1 MGLMEKFRA
10 STKYILW
17 VLIFSFVILWS
28 LADTQVFDSL
38 MAGPRSL
45 GTVNGEPISFEEYNQ
60 TVNNYMQNY
69 QFQTG
74 ESASAELRSYYEE
87 LAWDNLV
94 MQKILKG
101 ELDRLGIKVT
111 DEEIVEMITGP
122 NPAPFIAQQFT
133 REDGTI
139 DRVALQQAIEAPEN
153 AQIWVNIENQL
164 REQVAMEKLNRY
176 ISNAVKV
183 SDVEVNNEYVN
194 QNSTANAR
202 FIRFP
207 YSEIADSAV
216 TVTESDLR
224 SYLNKNADRYKQE
237 KSYRFRYVTFSKQAT
252 TEDSARIYREIE
264 NLREQFRVSTND
276 SLFLIDNLSTT
287 PYNST
292 YRARNMVQDEYS
304 VVFDM
309 QNGDVSQVIE
319 TSGRV
324 TLIKKID
331 SRAGDRMSRISQIQL
346 PFSETNKD
354 EVATRA
360 REIAQQLRS
369 GGDFAQ
375 IATTNSADF
384 SSNTSGGDIGFVK
397 NSDRPEA
404 LANAVAN
411 AAINA
416 IVGPTEHEGSFYIQ
430 KVTARETQEV
440 KFAEMSLNVEADPF
454 GTIDK
459 QARAADDFSF
469 YAREDG
475 FEAEANRRNLTFQE
489 AFATEGNPF
498 ISGLGQSRVVMNYL
512 MRSKAGDVS
521 DAIDMDSQFIVV
533 EVTEVIP
540 AGTRPMDDIRAQLE
554 TLVRNE
560 KRKEMML
567 ARVKEQT
574 SGQTSLDAIA
584 SSTSRNVQVANDVR
598 LSAFTLPGAGREPMI
613 VGAVFSLAQGTM
625 SAPIAGE
632 SAVYLVEVVDRNMA
646 DPSAMSADE
655 RTAIRTRIEQTRNAT
670 FQQSWIEEL
679 KNKAKIEDFRTRV
692 LQ

>member
-1 MGLMEKFRA
+1 MGLMDKFRA

-28 LADTQVFDSL
+28 LADTQVFDS
-38 MAGPRSL
+38 MVAGPRSL

-74 ESASAELRSYYEE
+74 ENASAELRSYYEE

-101 ELDRLGIKVT
+101 ELSRLGIRVT

-122 NPAPFIAQQFT
+122 NPAPFIAQQFAL
-133 REDGTI
+133 EDGSI

-183 SDVEVNNEYVN
+183 SDVEVNSEFVN

-202 FIRFP
+202 FVRFP
-207 YSEIADSAV
+207 YSEISDSMV
-216 TVTESDLR
+216 TVTDSDLR
-224 SYLNKNADRYKQE
+224 AYVNKNADRYKQE
-237 KSYRFRYVTFSKQAT
+237 KSYRFKYATFSKQAT
-252 TEDSARIYREIE
+252 AEDSARIYTEIE

-276 SLFLIDNLSTT
+276 SLFIIDNLSTA
-287 PYNST
+287 PFNST
-292 YRARNMVQDEYS
+292 FRARNQVQEEYDVLFS
-304 VVFDM
+304 M
-309 QNGDVSQVIE
+309 QNGDVSQVIQ
-319 TSGRV
+319 SVGKV
-324 TLIKKID
+324 TLLKRID
-331 SRAGDRMSRISQIQL
+331 SRSGERMSRISLIQI
-346 PFSETNKD
+346 PFDDQNKN
-354 EVATRA
+354 
-360 REIAQQLRS
+360 EIANRALELALQLR
-369 GGDFAQ
+369 GG
-375 IATTNSADF
+375 ADF
-384 SSNTSGGDIGFVK
+384 SQIAMVNSVDPSANSTGGDIGFVK
-397 NSDRPEA
+397 NADRPTA
-404 LANAVAN
+404 LSEAVASS
-411 AAINA
+411 AINA

-430 KVTARETQEV
+430 KVTARESMEV
-440 KFAEMSLNVEADPF
+440 KFVEMSLNVEADPL
-454 GTIDK
+454 GTIDR

-475 FEAEANRRNLTFQE
+475 FEPEATRRTLVLQE
-489 AFATEGNPF
+489 AYATEGNPF

-512 MRSKAGDVS
+512 MRAKVGDIS
-521 DAIDMDSQFIVV
+521 DAIDMDSQFIVM
-533 EVTEVIP
+533 ELTEIIP
-540 AGTRPMDDIRAQLE
+540 AGTRPMDDIRTQIE

-567 ARVKEQT
+567 ARVKEQIT
-574 SGQTSLDAIA
+574 GQTGLDAIA
-584 SSTSRNVQVANDVR
+584 SATTRNVSTAND
-598 LSAFTLPGAGREPMI
+598 LSLSVYTLPGAGREPLI
-613 VGAVFSLAQGTM
+613 VGAVFALAPNTL
-625 SAPIAGE
+625 SAPLAGE
-632 SAVYLVEVVDRNMA
+632 SAVYLVEVLNRSIA
-646 DPSAMSADE
+646 DPATMPDEE
-655 RTAIRTRIEQTRNAT
+655 RTAIRTRLEQTRSAT

-679 KNKAKIEDFRTRV
+679 KNKATIEDFRTRV

>member
-1 MGLMEKFRA
+1 MGLMDKFRA

-28 LADTQVFDSL
+28 LADTQVFDSM

-101 ELDRLGIKVT
+101 ELSRLGIRVT

-133 REDGTI
+133 REDGSI

-176 ISNAVKV
+176 ITNAVKV
-183 SDVEVNNEYVN
+183 SDVEVNNEYIN

-202 FIRFP
+202 FLRFP
-207 YSEIADSAV
+207 YSEISDSMV
-216 TVTESDLR
+216 TVTESDLK
-224 SYLNKNADRYKQE
+224 SYINKNADRYKQE

-252 TEDSARIYREIE
+252 GEDSTRIYTEIE

-292 YRARNMVQDEYS
+292 FRARNQVQEEYAIIYN
-304 VVFDM
+304 M

-319 TSGRV
+319 SSGKVSILKR
-324 TLIKKID
+324 ID
-331 SRAGDRMSRISQIQL
+331 SRTGDRMSRISQIQL
-346 PFSETNKD
+346 PFNDANKE
-354 EVATRA
+354 EVSSRA
-360 REIAQQLRS
+360 RELAQQLR
-369 GGDFAQ
+369 GGADFAQ
-375 IATTNSADF
+375 IAMANSADF
-384 SSNTSGGDIGFVK
+384 SSNSAGGDIGFVK
-397 NSDRPEA
+397 NSDRPSA
-404 LANAVAN
+404 LSDAVAN

-430 KVTARETQEV
+430 KVTARESMEV

-454 GTIDK
+454 GTIDR

-475 FEAEANRRNLTFQE
+475 FEAEATRRGLTVME

-512 MRSKAGDVS
+512 MRAKRGDVS
-521 DAIDMDSQFIVV
+521 DAVDMDSQFIVV

-540 AGTRPMDDIRAQLE
+540 AGTRPMDDIRPQVE

-560 KRKEMML
+560 KRKQMML
-567 ARVKEQT
+567 TRVKEQVA
-574 SGQTSLDAIA
+574 GQTSLDAIA
-584 SSTSRNVQVANDVR
+584 SSTGRSVSIASDVR
-598 LSAFTLPGAGREPMI
+598 LNVFTLPGAGREPMI
-613 VGAVFSLAQGTM
+613 VGALFSVAPGTL
-625 SAPIAGE
+625 SAPLAGE
-632 SAVYLVEVVDRNMA
+632 SAVYLVEVIDRNIA
-646 DPSAMSADE
+646 DASAMSDVD
-655 RTAIRTRIEQTRNAT
+655 RSAIRTRLEQTKSAT

-679 KNKAKIEDFRTRV
+679 KNKATIEDFRTRV

>member
-1 MGLMEKFRA
+1 MGLMDKFRA

-28 LADTQVFDSL
+28 LADTQVFDSM

-74 ESASAELRSYYEE
+74 ENASAELRSYYEE

-101 ELDRLGIKVT
+101 ELDRLGIRVT

-133 REDGTI
+133 REDGSI

-176 ISNAVKV
+176 ISNAVKI
-183 SDVEVNNEYVN
+183 SDIEVNYEYVN
-194 QNSTANAR
+194 QNSSANAR
-202 FIRFP
+202 YIRFP
-207 YSEIADSAV
+207 YSEITDSMV

-237 KSYRFRYVTFSKQAT
+237 KSYRFKYVTFSKQAT
-252 TEDSARIYREIE
+252 AEDSARIYSEIE
-264 NLREQFRVSTND
+264 NLREQLRVSTND
-276 SLFLIDNLSTT
+276 SLFLIDNLSTE

-292 YRARNMVQDEYS
+292 FRARDQVQEEFA

-319 TSGRV
+319 SPGKVTVIKRLDGRNGE
-324 TLIKKID
+324 
-331 SRAGDRMSRISQIQL
+331 SMARISQIQL
-346 PFSETNKD
+346 PFNDANKE
-354 EVATRA
+354 EVAERA
-360 REIAQQLRS
+360 REMVQQLR
-369 GGDFAQ
+369 GGADFGQLAM
-375 IATTNSADF
+375 TNSSDF
-384 SSNTSGGDIGFVK
+384 SSNPNGGDIGFVK
-397 NSDRPEA
+397 SADRPTA
-404 LANAVAN
+404 LSAAVAN

-416 IVGPTEHEGSFYIQ
+416 IVGPTESEGSFYIQ
-430 KVTARETQEV
+430 KVTARESEEV

-454 GTIDK
+454 GTIDR
-459 QARAADDFSF
+459 QARSADDFSF

-475 FEAEANRRNLTFQE
+475 YQAEAERRGLTVQE
-489 AFATEGNPF
+489 GYATEGNPF

-512 MRSKAGDVS
+512 MRSKQGDVS
-521 DAIDMDSQFIVV
+521 DAIDMDNQFIVV
-533 EVTEVIP
+533 EVNEVIP

-567 ARVKEQT
+567 ARVNEQIA
-574 SGQTSLDAIA
+574 GQTSLDAIA
-584 SSTSRNVQVANDVR
+584 SSTGRNVMVANDVR
-598 LSAFTLPGAGREPMI
+598 LSSFALSGAGREPLI
-613 VGAVFSLAQGTM
+613 VGAIFALEPNTV
-625 SAPIAGE
+625 SAPTAGE
-632 SAVYLVEVVDRNMA
+632 SAVYVLEVTNRAMA
-646 DPSAMSADE
+646 DVSNLSEAE
-655 RTAIRTRIEQTRNAT
+655 RSEIRSRLEQTRSAT

-679 KNKAKIEDFRTRV
+679 KNKADIEDFRTRV

>member
-28 LADTQVFDSL
+28 LADTQVFDSM

-183 SDVEVNNEYVN
+183 SDVEVNNEFVN

-224 SYLNKNADRYKQE
+224 SYLNKNAERYKQE

-292 YRARNMVQDEYS
+292 FRARNMVQDEYA

-319 TSGRV
+319 TAGRV

-632 SAVYLVEVVDRNMA
+632 SAIYLVEVVDRNMA

-655 RTAIRTRIEQTRNAT
+655 RTAIRSRIEQTRNAT

>member
-28 LADTQVFDSL
+28 LADTQVFDSM

-183 SDVEVNNEYVN
+183 SDVEVNNEFVN

-224 SYLNKNADRYKQE
+224 SYLNKNAERYKQE

-292 YRARNMVQDEYS
+292 FRARNMVQDEYA

-319 TSGRV
+319 TAGRV

-331 SRAGDRMSRISQIQL
+331 SRTGDRMSRISQIQL
-346 PFSETNKD
+346 PFSEANKE

-360 REIAQQLRS
+360 REIAQQLRA

-384 SSNTSGGDIGFVK
+384 SSNTSGGDIGYVK

-404 LANAVAN
+404 LANAVASS
-411 AAINA
+411 AINA

-512 MRSKAGDVS
+512 MRSKANDVS

-655 RTAIRTRIEQTRNAT
+655 RTAIRSRIEQTRNAT

>member
-1 MGLMEKFRA
+1 MGLMDKFRA

-28 LADTQVFDSL
+28 LADTQVFDSM

-101 ELDRLGIKVT
+101 ELDRLGIRVT

-133 REDGTI
+133 REDGSI

-176 ISNAVKV
+176 ISNAVKI
-183 SDVEVNNEYVN
+183 SDVEVNYEFVN

-207 YSEIADSAV
+207 YSEITDSMV
-216 TVTESDLR
+216 TVTESDIR

-237 KSYRFRYVTFSKQAT
+237 KSYRFKYVTFSKQAT
-252 TEDSARIYREIE
+252 SEDSTRIYSEIE
-264 NLREQFRVSTND
+264 NLREQLRVSTND
-276 SLFLIDNLSTT
+276 SLFLIDNLSTA
-287 PYNST
+287 PFNST
-292 YRARNMVQDEYS
+292 FRARDQVQEEFA
-304 VVFDM
+304 VVYDM

-319 TSGRV
+319 SQGKVTVLKRLDGRNGES
-324 TLIKKID
+324 L
-331 SRAGDRMSRISQIQL
+331 ARISQVQL
-346 PFSETNKD
+346 TFNDNNKE
-354 EVATRA
+354 EVAERA
-360 REIAQQLRS
+360 RELVQQLR
-369 GGDFAQ
+369 GGTDFSL
-375 IATTNSADF
+375 IASTNSADF
-384 SSNTSGGDIGFVK
+384 SSNSTGGDIGFVK
-397 NSDRPEA
+397 SADRPA
-404 LANAVAN
+404 TLSSAVSN
-411 AAINA
+411 AAVNA
-416 IVGPTEHEGSFYIQ
+416 IIGPTEHEGSFYIQ
-430 KVTARETQEV
+430 KVTARESEEV

-454 GTIDK
+454 GTIDR
-459 QARAADDFSF
+459 QARSADDFSF

-475 FEAEANRRNLTFQE
+475 YQSEAERRGLTTQE
-489 AFATEGNPF
+489 GYATEGNPF

-512 MRSKAGDVS
+512 MRSKGGDIS
-521 DAIDMDSQFIVV
+521 DAIDMDNQFIVV
-533 EVTEVIP
+533 EVNEVIP

-567 ARVKEQT
+567 ARVNEQIA
-574 SGQTSLDAIA
+574 GQANLDAIA
-584 SSTSRNVQVANDVR
+584 SATGRNAIVANDVR
-598 LSAFTLPGAGREPMI
+598 LNTFTIPGAGREPMI
-613 VGAVFSLAQGTM
+613 VGAVFAVEPNTL

-632 SAVYLVEVVDRNMA
+632 SAVYVLEVTNRTMA
-646 DPSAMSADE
+646 DPSSLSDAA
-655 RTAIRTRIEQTRNAT
+655 RTEIRTRLEQTRSAT

-679 KNKAKIEDFRTRV
+679 KNKADIEDFRTRV

>member
-183 SDVEVNNEYVN
+183 SDVEVNNDYVN

-252 TEDSARIYREIE
+252 SEDSARIYREIE

-276 SLFLIDNLSTT
+276 SLFLIDNLSTS
-287 PYNST
+287 PFNSSF
-292 YRARNMVQDEYS
+292 RARNMVQDEFA
-304 VVFDM
+304 VVFEM

-319 TSGRV
+319 TPGRV
-324 TLIKKID
+324 TIIKKID
-331 SRAGDRMSRISQIQL
+331 SRTGERMSRISQIQL
-346 PFSETNKD
+346 PFGDDNKA
-354 EVATRA
+354 EVEARA
-360 REIAQQLRS
+360 RELIQQLRS
-369 GGDFAQ
+369 GSDFAQ
-375 IATTNSADF
+375 IATTNSSDF
-384 SSNTSGGDIGFVK
+384 SSNTAGGDIGYVL
-397 NSDRPEA
+397 NSDRPAA

-411 AAINA
+411 SAINA

-430 KVTARETQEV
+430 KVTARESQEV

-454 GTIDK
+454 GTVDR

-475 FEAEANRRNLTFQE
+475 FEAEATRRTLNVQE

-574 SGQTSLDAIA
+574 AGQTSLDAIA
-584 SSTSRNVQVANDVR
+584 SASGRNVQVANDVR
-598 LSAFTLPGAGREPMI
+598 LSAFVIPGAGREPMI

-646 DPSAMSADE
+646 DPSAMTAEE
-655 RTAIRTRIEQTRNAT
+655 RTAIRNRIEQTRNAT

-679 KNKAKIEDFRTRV
+679 KNKAKIEDYRTRV

>member
-28 LADTQVFDSL
+28 LADTQVFDSM

-183 SDVEVNNEYVN
+183 SDVEVNNEFVN

-224 SYLNKNADRYKQE
+224 SYLNKNAERYKQE

-292 YRARNMVQDEYS
+292 FRARNMVQDEYA

-319 TSGRV
+319 TAGRV

-331 SRAGDRMSRISQIQL
+331 SRTGDRMSRISQIQL
-346 PFSETNKD
+346 PFSEANKE

-360 REIAQQLRS
+360 REIAQQLRA

-384 SSNTSGGDIGFVK
+384 SSNTSGGDIGYVK

-404 LANAVAN
+404 LANAVASS
-411 AAINA
+411 AINA

-512 MRSKAGDVS
+512 MRSKANDVS

-632 SAVYLVEVVDRNMA
+632 SAIYLVEVVDRSMA

-655 RTAIRTRIEQTRNAT
+655 RTAIRSRIEQTRNAT

>member
-1 MGLMEKFRA
+1 MGLMDKFRA

-28 LADTQVFDSL
+28 LADTQVFDS
-38 MAGPRSL
+38 MVAGPRSL

-74 ESASAELRSYYEE
+74 ENASAELRSYYEE

-101 ELDRLGIKVT
+101 ELSRLGIRVT

-122 NPAPFIAQQFT
+122 NPAPFIAQQFA
-133 REDGTI
+133 REDGSI

-183 SDVEVNNEYVN
+183 SDVEINSEFIN

-202 FIRFP
+202 FVRFP
-207 YSEIADSAV
+207 YSEITDSMV
-216 TVTESDLR
+216 TVTDSDLR
-224 SYLNKNADRYKQE
+224 AYVNKNADRYKQE
-237 KSYRFRYVTFSKQAT
+237 KSYRFKYVTFTKQAT
-252 TEDSARIYREIE
+252 AEDSTRIYTEIE
-264 NLREQFRVSTND
+264 NLREQFRMSTND
-276 SLFLIDNLSTT
+276 SLFVIDNLSTA
-287 PYNST
+287 PFNST
-292 YRARNMVQDEYS
+292 FRARNQVQEEYD
-304 VVFDM
+304 VVFSM
-309 QNGDVSQVIE
+309 QNGDVSQVIQ
-319 TSGRV
+319 SAGKV
-324 TLIKKID
+324 SIIKRID
-331 SRAGDRMSRISQIQL
+331 SRSGERMSRISQIQI
-346 PFSETNKD
+346 PFDDQNKSEI
-354 EVATRA
+354 ATRA
-360 REIAQQLRS
+360 LELALQLR
-369 GGDFAQ
+369 GGADFTQ
-375 IATTNSADF
+375 IAMANSTDF
-384 SSNTSGGDIGFVK
+384 SSNSTGGDIGFVK
-397 NSDRPEA
+397 NSDRPKTLSE
-404 LANAVAN
+404 AVASS
-411 AAINA
+411 AINA

-430 KVTARETQEV
+430 KVTARETTEV
-440 KFAEMSLNVEADPF
+440 KFVEMSLNVEADPF
-454 GTIDK
+454 GTIDR

-475 FEAEANRRNLTFQE
+475 FEAEATRRVFVLQE

-498 ISGLGQSRVVMNYL
+498 ISGLGQSRIVMNYL
-512 MRSKAGDVS
+512 MRAKVDDIS
-521 DAIDMDSQFIVV
+521 DAIDMDSQFIVI
-533 EVTEVIP
+533 ELTEIIP
-540 AGTRPMDDIRAQLE
+540 AGIRPMDDIRPQIE

-574 SGQTSLDAIA
+574 AGQNGLDAIA
-584 SSTSRNVQVANDVR
+584 SATTRNVSMANDLR
-598 LSAFTLPGAGREPMI
+598 LSEFTLPGAGREPMI
-613 VGAVFSLAQGTM
+613 VGAAFALAPNTL

-632 SAVYLVEVVDRNMA
+632 SAVYMVEVLNRTIA
-646 DPSAMSADE
+646 DPATMPDQD
-655 RTAIRTRIEQTRNAT
+655 RTTIRTRLEQTRSAAY
-670 FQQSWIEEL
+670 QQSWIEEL
-679 KNKAKIEDFRTRV
+679 KNKATIEDFRTRV

>member
-28 LADTQVFDSL
+28 LADTQVFDSM

-183 SDVEVNNEYVN
+183 SDVEVNNEFVN

-224 SYLNKNADRYKQE
+224 SYLNKNAERYKQE

-292 YRARNMVQDEYS
+292 FRARNMVQDEYA

-319 TSGRV
+319 TAGRV

-360 REIAQQLRS
+360 REIAQQLRA

-632 SAVYLVEVVDRNMA
+632 SAIYLVEVVDRNMA

-655 RTAIRTRIEQTRNAT
+655 RTAIRSRIEQTRNAT

>member
-183 SDVEVNNEYVN
+183 SDVEVNNDYVN

-252 TEDSARIYREIE
+252 SEDSARIYREIE

-276 SLFLIDNLSTT
+276 SLFLIDNLSTS
-287 PYNST
+287 PFNSSF
-292 YRARNMVQDEYS
+292 RARNMVQDEFA
-304 VVFDM
+304 VVFEM

-319 TSGRV
+319 TPGRV
-324 TLIKKID
+324 TIIKKID
-331 SRAGDRMSRISQIQL
+331 SRTGERMSRISQIQL
-346 PFSETNKD
+346 PFGDDNKA
-354 EVATRA
+354 EVEARA
-360 REIAQQLRS
+360 RELIQQLRS
-369 GGDFAQ
+369 GSDFAQ
-375 IATTNSADF
+375 IATTNSSDF
-384 SSNTSGGDIGFVK
+384 SSNTAGGDIGYVL
-397 NSDRPEA
+397 NSDRPAA

-411 AAINA
+411 SAINA

-430 KVTARETQEV
+430 KVTARESQEV

-454 GTIDK
+454 GTVDR

-475 FEAEANRRNLTFQE
+475 FEAEATRRTLYVQE

-574 SGQTSLDAIA
+574 AGQTSLDAIA
-584 SSTSRNVQVANDVR
+584 SASGRNVQVANDVR
-598 LSAFTLPGAGREPMI
+598 LSAFVIPGAGREPMI

-646 DPSAMSADE
+646 DPSAMTAEE
-655 RTAIRTRIEQTRNAT
+655 RTAIRNRIEQTRNAT

-679 KNKAKIEDFRTRV
+679 KNKAKIEDYRTRV

>member
-28 LADTQVFDSL
+28 LADTQVFDSM

-183 SDVEVNNEYVN
+183 SDVEVNNEFVN

-224 SYLNKNADRYKQE
+224 SYLNKNAERYKQE

-292 YRARNMVQDEYS
+292 FRARNMVQDEYA

-319 TSGRV
+319 TAGRV

-331 SRAGDRMSRISQIQL
+331 SRTGDRMSRISQIQL
-346 PFSETNKD
+346 PFSEANKE

-360 REIAQQLRS
+360 REIAQQLRA

-384 SSNTSGGDIGFVK
+384 SSNTSGGDIGYVK

-404 LANAVAN
+404 LANAVASS
-411 AAINA
+411 AINA

-512 MRSKAGDVS
+512 MRSKANDVS

-632 SAVYLVEVVDRNMA
+632 SAIYLVEVVDRNMA

-655 RTAIRTRIEQTRNAT
+655 RTAIRSRIEQTRNAT